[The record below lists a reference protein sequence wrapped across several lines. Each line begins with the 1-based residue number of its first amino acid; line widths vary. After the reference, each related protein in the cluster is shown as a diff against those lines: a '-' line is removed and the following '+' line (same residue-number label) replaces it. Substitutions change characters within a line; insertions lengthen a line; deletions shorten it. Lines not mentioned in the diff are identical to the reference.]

1 MGIDGHIYTV
11 KYSSIGRIELSK
23 SLLSIISMRV
33 DIDICKSTKYSLN
46 AKYSKNL
53 IHRHTPPY

>member
-23 SLLSIISMRV
+23 SFLSILSMRV
-33 DIDICKSTKYSLN
+33 NIDICKTLN
-46 AKYSKNL
+46 ITLMPNSQK
-53 IHRHTPPY
+53 T